1 MGHLSNFSPKMENKY
16 QELDKET
23 MAFKEIKTFG
33 QEFKSKLRNYINFKD
48 STTSDDPFNKNES
61 IESEKSA

>member
-1 MGHLSNFSPKMENKY
+1 
-16 QELDKET
+16 